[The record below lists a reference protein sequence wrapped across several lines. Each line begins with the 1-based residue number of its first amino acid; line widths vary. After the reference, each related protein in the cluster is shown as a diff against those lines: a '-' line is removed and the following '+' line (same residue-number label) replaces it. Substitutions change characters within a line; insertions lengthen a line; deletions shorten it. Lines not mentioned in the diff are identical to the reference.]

1 MRPKFRFSGTTVYD
15 VDNYIFS
22 VFIQVLRLN
31 FIAFL
36 AEVEYLFCNWYDYG
50 DDMGLGMYVH
60 LA

>member
-1 MRPKFRFSGTTVYD
+1 MRPKFRPSGKTVYD
-15 VDNYIFS
+15 VDNYLAHIC
-22 VFIQVLRLN
+22 IQVLWLN
-31 FIAFL
+31 VIVFL